1 MPTEVVYAGFSMA
14 DSSLA
19 DYDEQ
24 AAMQLEERVLD
35 FLKRAD

>member
-1 MPTEVVYAGFSMA
+1 MA